1 MYNWRRWR
9 RCAAAWLGAAL
20 FVLCETR
27 FVCSFFTTDSL
38 EQQADTTTRFEMVY
52 LVLGAPQSNGFC
64 TRGKNPL
71 DAAPCFSKF
80 NYCFESQVQNDG
92 VATKLRI
99 LIVMHFL
106 RLQARARLHKPTAT
120 LRSFQLCRGSS
131 PISLSMSSV
140 SYVRSLMRV
149 RSNP

>member
-27 FVCSFFTTDSL
+27 FVCSFFATDSID
-38 EQQADTTTRFEMVY
+38 Q
-52 LVLGAPQSNGFC
+52 
-64 TRGKNPL
+64 
-71 DAAPCFSKF
+71 APCLSKF

-99 LIVMHFL
+99 LIAMHFL

-120 LRSFQLCRGSS
+120 LRSLQLCRGSS
-131 PISLSMSSV
+131 PISLSMASV
-140 SYVRSLMRV
+140 SYVRSFQFQLLDAAGRPAGKTPWIPANWA
-149 RSNP
+149 SLASIPYGGAKG